1 MAEIECEK
9 CYNNEA
15 ILKLPTKDVS
25 FLQSYELHSFG
36 FLRWICFGVL
46 ELLFLLI
53 CSIFLHQFTLK
64 LITSC
69 HYILNIMTKINCSF
83 TGNLQCE
90 NYKSDWFCQFVQR
103 FRNILAEVWR
113 HCNYNWFWVLQ
124 KYNYS
129 GWKIHQCSCQTELR
143 KDFEHFK

>member
-1 MAEIECEK
+1 MKEPIK
-9 CYNNEA
+9 NTNLIGSVHF
-15 ILKLPTKDVS
+15 ILFKIKNSLFFSP
-25 FLQSYELHSFG
+25 FF
-36 FLRWICFGVL
+36 VL
-46 ELLFLLI
+46 ELLFLLRW
-53 CSIFLHQFTLK
+53 SIFVYQFTLK

-69 HYILNIMTKINCSF
+69 HYILNILIKIYCSF

-90 NYKSDWFCQFVQR
+90 NYKSDRFCQFVQR
-103 FRNILAEVWR
+103 FRNIFAEVWR
-113 HCNYNWFWVLQ
+113 HCNYNWFWVFQ

>member
-1 MAEIECEK
+1 MIWIFNKGKCDGIESR
-9 CYNNEA
+9 
-15 ILKLPTKDVS
+15 L
-25 FLQSYELHSFG
+25 SYK
-36 FLRWICFGVL
+36 
-46 ELLFLLI
+46 
-53 CSIFLHQFTLK
+53 IFSTLK
-64 LITSC
+64 FIYSEKATKCCEISTNYLTVST
-69 HYILNIMTKINCSF
+69 YDKWLVEVSQNFVAFSEYMNFMTKIYCSF
-83 TGNLQCE
+83 TGTLQCE

-103 FRNILAEVWR
+103 FRNIFAEAWG